1 VPGFGSSNVG
11 ASGSNTFFNAFINQ
25 RSEMQK
31 LLKKIT
37 FANIQTPSFLTSL
50 LKKNERYFQSYSFDV
65 NYKQIYQD
73 NKSEL
78 CKGIQYGK
86 SGILNIVIRKF
97 LSNEEYKKDSTFKKL
112 LQLHG
117 LTNNNNELLEYLSDE
132 ELSLLYEKLKIILL
146 DDNVKSV
153 NQHITTEFITYLI
166 TKIKTMINLHNVLN
180 NIFKKYNLEN
190 SEKDIIIQH
199 FSSITGIVKKD
210 ENTKLVVVSE
220 IKDEYVKYVQNYIA
234 RFAKKDN
241 RYLSNIFLKL
251 EPKDVLQQLKINPS
265 NVSDKPSRS
274 FNGGKSRRRSR
285 RNKRKSSKR
294 RNKYI

>member
-1 VPGFGSSNVG
+1 VPGFGSSNIA
-11 ASGSNTFFNAFINQ
+11 ASGSNT
-25 RSEMQK
+25 
-31 LLKKIT
+31 
-37 FANIQTPSFLTSL
+37 
-50 LKKNERYFQSYSFDV
+50 
-65 NYKQIYQD
+65 KQIYQD

-86 SGILNIVIRKF
+86 SGILNSVIRKF

-180 NIFKKYNLEN
+180 NIFKKYHLEN

-210 ENTKLVVVSE
+210 E
-220 IKDEYVKYVQNYIA
+220 YVKYVQSYIDLCE
-234 RFAKKDN
+234 KIYK
-241 RYLSNIFLKL
+241 RYLSNIFFKL
-251 EPKDVLQQLKINPS
+251 EPKDILEQLKIKNPS
-265 NVSDKPSRS
+265 NVIGGKPLQSL
-274 FNGGKSRRRSR
+274 NGGKSRRRSR

-294 RNKYI
+294 RNRLDSVKFFF